1 MFQLN
6 LKEIRR
12 KRQQQRQRRQK
23 KGKGGSRTK
32 FRKKEKAEKEA
43 ARDFERGSGQHARGL
58 ALGVANQKDIAII
71 AQTQVKLSN
80 ARYEGEL
87 IKLTNLLNSK
97 TDQVQSAIK
106 MATLYHQI
114 GNADKAAERM
124 EIVERLENEASFT
137 ETELYNLKNTGPSSS
152 VEVDTF
158 LKRGRESMGIDTEDG
173 KKKKS
178 DNVSIEEG
186 KEEE

>member
-1 MFQLN
+1 M
-6 LKEIRR
+6 
-12 KRQQQRQRRQK
+12 
-23 KGKGGSRTK
+23 
-32 FRKKEKAEKEA
+32 
-43 ARDFERGSGQHARGL
+43 
-58 ALGVANQKDIAII
+58 
-71 AQTQVKLSN
+71 
-80 ARYEGEL
+80 
-87 IKLTNLLNSK
+87 
-97 TDQVQSAIK
+97 
-106 MATLYHQI
+106 

-124 EIVERLENEASFT
+124 ETVECPKKEASFT

-158 LKRGRESMGIDTEDG
+158 LKMGRESMGIDTEDG